1 MDMTNTLIL
10 GGCGIF
16 AFLVAW
22 VLGKWL
28 IPWLHKL
35 KFGQTILEDGPTW
48 HQKKQG
54 TPTMGGIL
62 FISAFV
68 LAVVGGVIALHVFKT
83 PLTYSFKANH
93 LNGVVLPPLLSTAYE
108 KVRFWGGF
116 GLAIG
121 CGLIGFLDDY
131 IKVVKKRN
139 KGLSASQK
147 LFLQLLLSTGYAVLL
162 YLYGGGKFNVPFI
175 DHPVNW
181 GVWYIPFTVF
191 VIVAMSNATNLT
203 DGVDGLCGSTG
214 FVAALSLL
222 LLSGLSGHLSM
233 GIPAVA
239 LAGGL
244 AGFLLENTLSD
255 NGGVTRGL
263 CQRDERNLLTEIV
276 ETKQIRK
283 SPEGPFVQGEDGIRL
298 LDGQTPVSMNMWA
311 FTPDVLDLMERS
323 FIHFL
328 KREID
333 DPDSEFL
340 IPTFISY
347 MLHQGIRVYV
357 APING
362 RWFGMTY
369 SADTAMVQEAL
380 KQMAIDGLYPDP
392 LF

>member
-1 MDMTNTLIL
+1 MNMTNTLIL
-10 GGCGIF
+10 SGCGIF
-16 AFLVAW
+16 SFIVAW

-62 FISAFV
+62 FIVGFV
-68 LAVVGGVIALHVFKT
+68 LAVAGGVIALHVVKT
-83 PLTYSFKANH
+83 PLTYSFKAAH
-93 LNGVVLPPLLSTAYE
+93 LNGVILPPMLSSAYE
-108 KVRFWGGF
+108 KVRFWSGV
-116 GLAIG
+116 GLALG

-175 DHPVNW
+175 GTVNW

-203 DGVDGLCGSTG
+203 DGVDGLCGFTG
-214 FVAALSLL
+214 FVAALALL
-222 LLSGLSGHLSM
+222 LLSGLTGHMSM

-244 AGFLLENTLSD
+244 AGFLMWNLHPAKVFMGDTGSLFI
-255 NGGVTRGL
+255 GGA
-263 CQRDERNLLTEIV
+263 LTA
-276 ETKQIRK
+276 
-283 SPEGPFVQGEDGIRL
+283 L
-298 LDGQTPVSMNMWA
+298 A
-311 FTPDVLDLMERS
+311 
-323 FIHFL
+323 
-328 KREID
+328 
-333 DPDSEFL
+333 
-340 IPTFISY
+340 
-347 MLHQGIRVYV
+347 
-357 APING
+357 
-362 RWFGMTY
+362 FGMEQPFLLVPIGILYIAENLSVILQVSYFKLTHGKRLFKM
-369 SADTAMVQEAL
+369 SPLHHHFEMCGWSENRIVTVFTLVTLLGCAGAVAL
-380 KQMAIDGLYPDP
+380 Q
-392 LF
+392 LFG